1 MVLPSK
7 ISRNFK
13 CLLLTIILQQLLKKL
28 KKILI
33 HHINISLISE
43 KYRNQYSFILNSTNK
58 SETQNIISSL
68 DSSKS
73 V

>member
-13 CLLLTIILQQLLKKL
+13 CLSLTIILQQLLKKL

-33 HHINISLISE
+33 HHINISLIYE

-58 SETQNIISSL
+58 SEIQNIISSL

>member
-13 CLLLTIILQQLLKKL
+13 CLSLTIILQQLLKKL

-58 SETQNIISSL
+58 SEIQNIISSL